1 MFGYGRP
8 GPWVPAT
15 AQYNARV
22 AQLQRAKQEGRLR
35 LHPRFASRFLST
47 PRDLLVYLPPGYES
61 SGARHPVFYLQDGQ
75 NLFDPA
81 TAFGG
86 QDWRADITADEMIC
100 RGEIEPVIL
109 VGIYNTGTRRVSEY
123 TPTRDKRLRKGGKA
137 GRYAEMLAREIKP
150 FIDHEYRT
158 LKSSRHTA
166 IGGSSLGAL
175 ASLIAALE
183 YPRVFGQVAMMSPS
197 VWWDGRSIIAETRRF
212 QSPLRPRIWLDVGTR
227 ESDSAQ
233 LVVDEA
239 RLLRDAFIESG
250 WRSGPELEY
259 REIEGGVHSE
269 TAWAARFGSLLA
281 YLFGRRT

>member
-1 MFGYGRP
+1 MRTSGYGRP
-8 GPWVPAT
+8 GPWVPAS

-22 AQLQRAKQEGRLR
+22 AQLRRAKQEGRLR

-47 PRDLLVYLPPGYES
+47 PRDLIVYLPPGYEA
-61 SGARHPVFYLQDGQ
+61 SGARHPVFYMQDGQ

-109 VGIYNTGTRRVSEY
+109 VGIYNTGGRRVSEY
-123 TPTRDKRLRKGGKA
+123 TPTRNVRLRKGGKA

-158 LKSSRHTA
+158 VKSARYTA
-166 IGGSSLGAL
+166 VGGSSLGAL
-175 ASLIAALE
+175 ASLIAALD
-183 YPRVFGQVAMMSPS
+183 YPRVFGQVAMLSPS
-197 VWWDGRSIIAETRRF
+197 VWWDGRSIIAEARRYR
-212 QSPLRPRIWLDVGTR
+212 SAIRPRIWLDVGTQ

-233 LVVDEA
+233 LVVEEA
-239 RLLRDAFIESG
+239 RLLRDALIESG
-250 WRSGPELEY
+250 WRLGSELEY
-259 REIEGGVHSE
+259 QEIEGGVHSE
-269 TAWAARFGSLLA
+269 TAWAERFGSVLA
-281 YLFGRRT
+281 YLF